1 MVYNCSGMGFKSSIF
16 FQVVDLDTIDV
27 GDLKSGE
34 DAAVYDRMQLKS
46 KGKFAWLEIFWL
58 EKSWG
63 F

>member
-34 DAAVYDRMQLKS
+34 DAVFKNDRKR
-46 KGKFAWLEIFWL
+46 W
-58 EKSWG
+58 
-63 F
+63 